1 MRALCQLSS
10 SDTRPI
16 FKPSN
21 LGTRMW
27 GLEPACDD
35 DGSWTEGEPTSIWWW
50 WCWVFLSSELLPVM
64 AFLSFTCS
72 LKRTCKIKSSTLQC
86 SIGKKKMESQTTWTT
101 TRRGRRS
108 FWAACK
114 HASSES
120 RWQSITRQSFFLSCS
135 VIVGCIW
142 QTLQLI
148 ITRSAK
154 NKKTRSKQ
162 PGKQMFVFSCTYSV
176 E

>member
-86 SIGKKKMESQTTWTT
+86 SIGKKKDGEPNYLNDDTERKTL
-101 TRRGRRS
+101 
-108 FWAACK
+108 
-114 HASSES
+114 
-120 RWQSITRQSFFLSCS
+120 ILSCMQA
-135 VIVGCIW
+135 CIQW
-142 QTLQLI
+142 ESLAVHN
-148 ITRSAK
+148 SAK
-154 NKKTRSKQ
+154 LFPFMLCHCWVHLANIATHHH
-162 PGKQMFVFSCTYSV
+162 
-176 E
+176 